1 MTYLSEQK
9 MQEIEKRHEMSHQK
23 QLFRLGLFQNMAKIL
38 SAADGPIFTST
49 SGILQQLTH
58 TSIHTHSE
66 NTLTL
71 ERRIF
76 PHGLSYLHTRKQQI
90 LTRNHNGSENA
101 VE

>member
-58 TSIHTHSE
+58 TSINTHTE

-71 ERRIF
+71 ERGAF
-76 PHGLSYLHTRKQQI
+76 SHTDLAI
-90 LTRNHNGSENA
+90 YTRGNNKS
-101 VE
+101 